1 MENYIPILFSCRTGA
16 EKVTGSPA
24 GPPKPCHAVK
34 SNENYDTIVPVG
46 KNGGQKEEIKW
57 KI

>member
-16 EKVTGSPA
+16 
-24 GPPKPCHAVK
+24 VK
-34 SNENYDTIVPVG
+34 TNENYDTIVPVG